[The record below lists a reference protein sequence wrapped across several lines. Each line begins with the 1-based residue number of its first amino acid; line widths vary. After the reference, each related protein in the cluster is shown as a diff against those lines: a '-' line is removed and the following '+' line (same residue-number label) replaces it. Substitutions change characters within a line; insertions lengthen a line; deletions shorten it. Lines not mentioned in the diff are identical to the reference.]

1 MTAWRDMWPQYVF
14 ADLIASCYASINML
28 QERASECR
36 GRGVGQF
43 VQKAQTKATRLLGDI
58 STFLGTIDDILPSI
72 NATIDT
78 LEGSKGDLQR
88 WVAAAGV
95 VIQLPS
101 ANFDSLYTLNA
112 VGPLLWPPGS
122 SFTPQ

>member
-1 MTAWRDMWPQYVF
+1 MDIW
-14 ADLIASCYASINML
+14 
-28 QERASECR
+28 QERSSECR
-36 GRGVGQF
+36 GRGVGHF
-43 VQKAQTKATRLLGDI
+43 VQKAQTKTTRLLGDI

-88 WVAAAGV
+88 WVAKHSLNQSSAEARVKQQRPRVPFFDTLCTLDAAG
-95 VIQLPS
+95 PR
-101 ANFDSLYTLNA
+101 
-112 VGPLLWPPGS
+112 LWPPGS

>member
-1 MTAWRDMWPQYVF
+1 MD
-14 ADLIASCYASINML
+14 ML
-28 QERASECR
+28 QERSSECR
-36 GRGVGQF
+36 GRGVGHF
-43 VQKAQTKATRLLGDI
+43 VQKAQTKTTRLLGDI

-88 WVAAAGV
+88 WVAKHSLNQSSAEAQVKKTAGV
-95 VIQLPS
+95 VIQPRVPL
-101 ANFDSLYTLNA
+101 FDSLCTLDA
-112 VGPLLWPPGS
+112 ARPRLWPPGS